1 MFDRCDPDTTSIID
15 EGLAEA
21 RRLGHNWLGT
31 EHVLIALL
39 QHPALLPPAVVMLL
53 PSVDAV
59 RSALNA
65 AISGPPPADAE
76 LLATLGIDLQEVRT
90 TIGRTFGTDALDRLG
105 RRRVHQ
111 PWQPWRRPSRRCISI
126 LAGNM
131 SCAPRLK
138 QALEHALR
146 DATQRDRAL
155 IEPAGLL
162 LGIVTVQDAVANEL
176 LRTLG
181 VDPDHIRS
189 SLQQATR

>member
-1 MFDRCDPDTTSIID
+1 MFDQCNGDTTAVLD
-15 EGLAEA
+15 DGLAEA

-39 QHPALLPPAVVMLL
+39 QRPALLPPAVVVLL

-59 RSALNA
+59 RSALGA

-76 LLATLGIDLQEVRT
+76 LLATLGIDLQQVRT
-90 TIGRTFGTDALDRLG
+90 TIGQTFGTDALDRLG

-111 PWQPWRRPSRRCISI
+111 PWQPWRRPNRRCMSI

-131 SCAPRLK
+131 SIAPRLK
-138 QALEHALR
+138 QALEQALR
-146 DATQRDRAL
+146 DATRRGRSL
-155 IEPAGLL
+155 IEPTDVL
-162 LGIVTVQDAVANEL
+162 LGIVTVEDAVANEL

-181 VDPDHIRS
+181 VDPENIRS
-189 SLQQATR
+189 SLQQSTR